1 MKWPARRL
9 IKQSEN
15 VLSPIKSFGMY
26 EVAAELEGKGAELI
40 HLEVGRPSF
49 DTPLHIKEAAKQ
61 ALDKGIVHYGD
72 LQGSLE
78 LRESLTQK
86 LKNYNNI
93 DVQPDEVLITTG
105 LTQASFATFM
115 AAIDEGDEVIVLEPY
130 YPQHN
135 SKIELI
141 GGKVVPVALRRE
153 DDYRIN
159 SQDIEE
165 KITNKTSM
173 LVFVNPTNPTGRV
186 FTTDEVTAIADIAIK
201 HDLLVMTDE
210 IYEYILYDG
219 RQHISLASLPEMRD
233 RTISVYGFTKAYAMD
248 GWRLG
253 YAAAKK
259 EFIQGIMNI
268 VLNETTHPN
277 VFAQEGAIA
286 ATKGSQDC
294 VKEMVAED
302 MRRRDLVYKRLNEM
316 PNVTC
321 RKPEG
326 SIYAFP
332 DFGAYNTPSEKMAE
346 DILRATHVATE
357 SGSFYGATG
366 EGHIRICF
374 GSEVYETLEEALNR
388 IEEYLKKRY

>member
-9 IKQSEN
+9 MKQPE
-15 VLSPIKSFGMY
+15 KSFGMF
-26 EVAAELEGKGAELI
+26 EDAAELESKGAELI

-72 LQGSLE
+72 LQGTLE
-78 LRESLTQK
+78 LREALAEK

-130 YPQHN
+130 YPQHL
-135 SKIELI
+135 SKIKLV
-141 GGKVVPVALRRE
+141 GGKVVTVALRKE

-219 RQHISLASLPEMRD
+219 RKHISLASLPEMRE

-259 EFIQGIMNI
+259 EFIKGVMDI

-332 DFGAYNTPSEKMAE
+332 DFGAFNTPSEQLAIE
-346 DILRATHVATE
+346 ILKATNVATE
-357 SGSFYGATG
+357 SGSFYGASG

-374 GSEVYETLEEALNR
+374 GSEVYATLEEALNR
-388 IEEYLKKRY
+388 IEEYLKKRS